1 MMLIIKTAFKNIIGS
16 GRRTWLN
23 VAILSLI
30 IVVMIAFT
38 GTIDGWVEEAR
49 HDTREW
55 ETCEGQI
62 WHPEYDR
69 FDVFTLQDAHGVIPA
84 ELNEC
89 VRSGAAVPVLVVQGS
104 VFPKGRMQNVLLKG
118 IPTSQQALKLS
129 SWEIKPDGSGDI
141 PAIIGTRMAQSAQL
155 AAGDRVMLRWRDK
168 NGVFDARN
176 IVIVHIFNTS
186 VPAVDAGQ
194 IWLNLDDLYEMSG
207 MEGEATYLVR
217 TNDCAVA
224 TDVSG
229 WLHKDLKFL
238 MRDLD
243 LMEQSSRAEG
253 IVIFAIL
260 LSLAML
266 SIYDTQVLSIF
277 RRQKEIGTYVA
288 LGMTPKTVTA
298 LFTLEG
304 TTYSI
309 LAVLLSAVWG
319 TPFLAWYAN
328 VGIPIPG
335 GDDYGLA
342 GIGDAMLPVY
352 NLSSILTT
360 IVVVIVFSA
369 LISYLPSRKIAGKNM
384 VLALKGKI
392 N

>member
-1 MMLIIKTAFKNIIGS
+1 MILIFKTAFKNIIGA

-23 VAILSLI
+23 VAVLSLTLVI
-30 IVVMIAFT
+30 MIAFM
-38 GTIDGWVEEAR
+38 GTIDGYVEEAR
-49 HDTREW
+49 HATREW
-55 ETCEGQI
+55 ETREGQI

-89 VRSGAAVPVLVVQGS
+89 VRSGAAVPILVLQGS
-104 VFPKGRMQNVLLKG
+104 IFPQGRMQNILLKG
-118 IPTSQQALKLS
+118 IPATQRALKLP
-129 SWEIKPDGSGDI
+129 SWELKPDYSDDI
-141 PAIIGTRMAQSAQL
+141 PAIIGRRMAQSAQL
-155 AAGDRVMLRWRDK
+155 AVGDRVMLRWRDK

-176 IVIVHIFNTS
+176 IFIAFIFDTK

-194 IWLNLDDLYEMSG
+194 IWLSIDDLYEMTG
-207 MEGEATYLVR
+207 MAGEATYLVR
-217 TNDCAVA
+217 TNDCAVSS
-224 TDVSG
+224 DISG
-229 WLHKDLKFL
+229 WQYKNLKFL
-238 MRDLD
+238 MADID
-243 LMEQSSRAEG
+243 LMELHSRVEG
-253 IVIFAIL
+253 IVIFMIL
-260 LSLAML
+260 LSLAL
-266 SIYDTQVLSIF
+266 LAIYDTQVLSIY

-319 TPFLAWYAN
+319 TPLLAWYAK
-328 VGIPIPG
+328 VGIPVPG
-335 GDDYGLA
+335 GDVYGLA
-342 GIGDAMLPVY
+342 GIDDAMFPAY

-360 IVVVIVFSA
+360 IAVVIVFSA
-369 LISYLPSRKIAGKNM
+369 LISYLPSRKIAKQNM